1 MSKCFDGKVDVHLRS
16 PNVLDEVPVRQSL
29 ARGHVTKGRVTFP

>member
-1 MSKCFDGKVDVHLRS
+1 MGKCFDGKVAVHLRS

-29 ARGHVTKGRVTFP
+29 GRGHLGKGRVTFL